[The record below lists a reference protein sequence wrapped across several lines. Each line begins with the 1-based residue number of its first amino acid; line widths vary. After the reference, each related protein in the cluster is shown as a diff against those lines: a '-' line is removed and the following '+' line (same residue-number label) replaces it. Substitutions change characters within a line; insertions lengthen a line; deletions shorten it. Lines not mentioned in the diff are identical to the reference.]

1 MVNKNN
7 NLGFGIVQGRLSIPP
22 NNQLQWFPQDG
33 WDREFEIASKLGFN
47 YLELIAER
55 QHNPDNPIWNINGIE
70 RISELT
76 ENSNLFSHA
85 FCNDYVI
92 DHCLIRNSKVVDQT
106 LNLISKGKLLGC
118 EKLIFP
124 LFEHSELTNSNYKD
138 YRGVLTEIGDAARE
152 SKMLL
157 CLETILDG
165 QQLVDVLDDL
175 DHPSIFAVFD
185 TGNRIAFGHD
195 IYSDIILLGDY
206 IKHVHIKDKNENNEN
221 VILGTGKVNFH
232 KVFQSLAEI
241 DYNGPYTFETTRG
254 KNPVETAKYNLSLA
268 QFFISDTFRN

>member
-1 MVNKNN
+1 LVRNNN
-7 NLGFGIVQGRLSIPP
+7 NLSFGIVQGRLSTPP
-22 NNQLQWFPQDG
+22 NDQLQWFPQEE
-33 WDREFEIASKLGFN
+33 WEQEFEIASQLGFN
-47 YLELIAER
+47 YIELIAER
-55 QHNPDNPIWNINGIE
+55 QHNSNNPIWNINGIE
-70 RISELT
+70 RINELT

-106 LNLISKGKLLGC
+106 LNLILKGKLLGL

-124 LFEHSELTNSNYKD
+124 LFEHSELTDSNYKD
-138 YRGVLTEIGDAARE
+138 YRGVLTEIGDAAQE
-152 SKMLL
+152 NDMLL

-165 QQLVDVLDDL
+165 QQLVDVLEDL
-175 DHPSIFAVFD
+175 DHPNIFAVFD
-185 TGNRIAFGHD
+185 TGNRIVFGHD

-206 IKHVHIKDKNENNEN
+206 IKHLHLKDKNENDEN

-232 KVFQSLAEI
+232 KVFQSLSEI

-254 KNPVETAKYNLSLA
+254 NNPVETAKYNISFTK
-268 QFFISDTFRN
+268 FFINDTSRN